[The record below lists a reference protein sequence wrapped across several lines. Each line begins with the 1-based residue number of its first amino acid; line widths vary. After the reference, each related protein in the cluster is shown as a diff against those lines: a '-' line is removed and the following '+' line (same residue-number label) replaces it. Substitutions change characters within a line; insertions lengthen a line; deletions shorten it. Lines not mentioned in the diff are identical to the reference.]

1 MKAPPKVALVPTNP
15 VKRLEYGEDGWIINY
30 G

>member
-15 VKRLEYGEDGWIINY
+15 VKRLEYGEDGWIISLS
-30 G
+30 